1 MTDDILPAAAVAG
14 RLTEALG
21 DAVIDSRIQIRA
33 EGKEK
38 RENTNIWITIRRDAV
53 HAAVAALMQ
62 IWYPHLSCI
71 AGYDKGADSPDL
83 RVQYIFSIYGGVAAS
98 ECMVIF
104 SLDVPKA
111 DPRLPTITD
120 LLEGAAFTEREKT
133 EYLGITIE
141 GLPSAAHRFFLPQDF
156 PDDVYPLRK
165 DDKKIPDAMVKDLW
179 AWGRPAGRAPGPRG
193 GGGGLMGKKASDN
206 LA

>member
-1 MTDDILPAAAVAG
+1 MTDEILPAAAVVE
-14 RLTEALG
+14 RLTAALG
-21 DAVIDSRIQIRA
+21 SAVIDSRIQIRA

-53 HAAVAALMQ
+53 HAAVEALMQ

-98 ECMVIF
+98 EYMVIF

-111 DPRLPTITD
+111 DARLPTITD

-133 EYLGITIE
+133 EYLGISID
-141 GLPSAAHRFFLPQDF
+141 GLPAAGFGVFASSFVGAISEFPSMVFPQRGISSSCRRSSRIMCILSERTTRRFPI
-156 PDDVYPLRK
+156 R
-165 DDKKIPDAMVKDLW
+165 
-179 AWGRPAGRAPGPRG
+179 
-193 GGGGLMGKKASDN
+193 
-206 LA
+206 